1 MEFDVIVRGLLLLTK
16 ISVVLTIPAVAP
28 AQSANQP
35 RTRAEV
41 LRHLAE
47 SENAGYRPGEASGLR
62 FPYDIETA
70 NARLAQTP
78 RPHDGGVNAD
88 RPSSAS
94 EESKDR
100 NGLLPGYT
108 H

>member
-1 MEFDVIVRGLLLLTK
+1 VIVRGLLLLTQ

-62 FPYDIETA
+62 FPYDIEAA
-70 NARLAQTP
+70 NARLAETP
-78 RPHDGGVNAD
+78 RRHEDGVSAD

-94 EESKDR
+94 EEYQDR
-100 NGLLPGYT
+100 NGLLPGST